1 MNHKIK
7 TVLVTGANGF
17 LGHYLVKKLLNR
29 NFNVVAT
36 GKGEC
41 RLDFPEEK
49 QFLYLSM
56 DFTDPFAVYDVFRK
70 IKPGIVI
77 HAGAMSKPDE
87 CELNQ
92 WQAFITNTEGTVTLL
107 NNADDYKSFFIFIS
121 TDFVFSGSNGPYKE
135 DDLPAPVNYYGQT
148 KLQAEEAVM
157 EYAHEWAIVRTVLV
171 YGKPLAGKQNIL
183 TLVQSKLLKGESV
196 NIVDDQWRTP
206 TFVEDLAEAIVN
218 IAVKKA
224 TGTWHISG
232 NETLTPYAMAC
243 MTAKYL
249 HLDEKLILRT
259 SAADFPETA
268 KRPPRTGFII
278 TKAMGKL
285 NFSPTPFSEGLQK
298 TFADD

>member
-1 MNHKIK
+1 MDNKIK

-17 LGHYLVKKLLNR
+17 LGHYLVKELLDN
-29 NFNVVAT
+29 NFIVAAT

-41 RLDFPEEK
+41 RLDFKDEK
-49 QFLYLSM
+49 NFLYLPM
-56 DFTDPFAVYDVFRK
+56 DFTDPFAVYDVFEK

-77 HAGAMSKPDE
+77 HAGAMTKPDE

-92 WQAFITNTEGTVTLL
+92 WQAFITNAEGTVTLL
-107 NNADDYKSFFIFIS
+107 NHAEDFQSFFIFIS
-121 TDFVFSGSNGPYKE
+121 TDFVFSGADGPYKE

-157 EYAHEWAIVRTVLV
+157 EYKHEWAIVRTVLV
-171 YGKPLAGKQNIL
+171 YGKPLAGKQNLL
-183 TLVQSKLLKGESV
+183 TLVQNKLLKGEPV

-224 TGTWHISG
+224 TGIWHISG
-232 NETLTPYAMAC
+232 NEMLTPYAMAC

-249 HLDEKLILRT
+249 GLDEKLISRA
-259 SAADFPETA
+259 SAADYPETA

-278 TKAMGKL
+278 TKAVEKL
-285 NFSPTPFSEGLQK
+285 NYKPISFSEGLQK
-298 TFADD
+298 TFG